1 MLNASGKCFIE
12 DCRLEFKL
20 CYKSCL
26 SLMHF
31 FHAFQIPHF
40 EVRSDQSVWVLRR
53 ERELWLVA
61 EYMSFVL
68 FQIITLCLMQSC
80 YAELW
85 AVQAEVYQESCNQKY
100 FRFPPRNSGS
110 CRVERG
116 QSAWKQGTGAGTL
129 NPAPASKTASKI
141 IVLLILKQKCARWKH
156 FWYFILYL
164 AN

>member
-1 MLNASGKCFIE
+1 
-12 DCRLEFKL
+12 
-20 CYKSCL
+20 
-26 SLMHF
+26 MHF

-129 NPAPASKTASKI
+129 NPAPARKHGHYFQDHCPLNTSAIAAKMRKVNTF
-141 IVLLILKQKCARWKH
+141 LIFH
-156 FWYFILYL
+156 FIFGQLR
-164 AN
+164 